1 ADFYAFA
8 NEATKTREGTK
19 ERIDNGGSWQY
30 SLHFSGPVQ
39 ASAPSSSTTS
49 QPAPTKTVASSGK
62 PSAVQPTTASAS
74 GAEAAGTVTAASSP
88 SLPSAK
94 AGGHLAKTGS
104 NSTLLLALTFAGIAL
119 IGSGVVLM
127 LRTRRQRSASSASRG
142 H

>member
-1 ADFYAFA
+1 MRRMDRPP
-8 NEATKTREGTK
+8 TSTREGTK

-62 PSAVQPTTASAS
+62 PSAVQPTTTSAS
-74 GAEAAGTVTAASSP
+74 GAQVAGTAAGSP
-88 SLPSAK
+88 STTSAQ

-104 NSTLLLALTFAGIAL
+104 NSTLLLTLTFAGIAL
-119 IGSGVVLM
+119 VGSGIVLV
-127 LRTRRQRSASSASRG
+127 LRARRHRAASPVSRG